1 MVRFEI
7 ETQICKVSLHYF
19 SFFHQRRRRCGKAI
33 GMIIGCGSRW
43 SISSLKFTF
52 FQPHPA
58 QYFSTRWKQS
68 TYTRQAPC
76 ALRITSST
84 RTRLWKTMQRCC
96 VGASPGA
103 GRPHLGMSC
112 GPRSHN
118 AYCVKRTLYQICFV
132 HTHSPILAATHTNC
146 TGAHHWCIP
155 LVCHTSLQP
164 FKRASHVLQTGI
176 IPRRPQPGQ
185 NCP

>member
-58 QYFSTRWKQS
+58 QYFSTRWKQT
-68 TYTRQAPC
+68 TYAALC

-132 HTHSPILAATHTNC
+132 DTHIHPYWLQLIPC

-155 LVCHTSLQP
+155 LVCHTSLQH

>member
-1 MVRFEI
+1 MVHFEI

-58 QYFSTRWKQS
+58 QYFSTRWKQNTYAAS
-68 TYTRQAPC
+68 TVRVTYHIEHTYAALEDNAEMLCWCKSRSRAAASGNVLRPAVSQCVLRKTYPLSNLLRTNIYWLQLIPC
-76 ALRITSST
+76 T
-84 RTRLWKTMQRCC
+84 
-96 VGASPGA
+96 V
-103 GRPHLGMSC
+103 
-112 GPRSHN
+112 
-118 AYCVKRTLYQICFV
+118 
-132 HTHSPILAATHTNC
+132 
-146 TGAHHWCIP
+146 HWCIP
-155 LVCHTSLQP
+155 LVCHTSLQH

-176 IPRRPQPGQ
+176 IPRRPQRGQ